1 MGEVLRNLGECEYY
15 PACALTQDYGG
26 VNLSL
31 LDNVVVCQKTS
42 RFFSGA
48 VLKTHCKMAG
58 ISKFEEHTAWDVKD
72 VILLLLPFISLRDTV
87 SLAKA
92 QPKVQSREC
101 AEGRWYMEKV
111 GKKKFSFE

>member
-1 MGEVLRNLGECEYY
+1 M
-15 PACALTQDYGG
+15 
-26 VNLSL
+26 SL